1 MFHDRT
7 SLAAVRCRIGVNP
20 SPPVD
25 CGVGRTGASSGAARL
40 VPVPRTVPF
49 SARTAVV
56 AVPGSVVVKPLPSV
70 DHDGV
75 QPGGACKEPGTYV
88 WAVPAPAIGSV
99 MVAAEAAA
107 VAALS
112 YRTVQL
118 TVSPWSA
125 AAAPGWV
132 TFWALFTSAD
142 AVAVSFS
149 AAPAAPGAVAPRPNR
164 RRAEVRAAAV
174 TARSGWIGW
183 GGRGLFSTGFS
194 TSDQRAT

>member
-1 MFHDRT
+1 M
-7 SLAAVRCRIGVNP
+7 
-20 SPPVD
+20 
-25 CGVGRTGASSGAARL
+25 
-40 VPVPRTVPF
+40 
-49 SARTAVV
+49 
-56 AVPGSVVVKPLPSV
+56 
-70 DHDGV
+70 
-75 QPGGACKEPGTYV
+75 
-88 WAVPAPAIGSV
+88 PAPVIGSV
-99 MVAAEAAA
+99 TVAAEAAA

-149 AAPAAPGAVAPRPNR
+149 AAPAVPGAVAPRPNR
-164 RRAEVRAAAV
+164 RRAEVRAVAV
-174 TARSGWIGW
+174 TARSGRIGW

-194 TSDQRAT
+194 TSDQRTT